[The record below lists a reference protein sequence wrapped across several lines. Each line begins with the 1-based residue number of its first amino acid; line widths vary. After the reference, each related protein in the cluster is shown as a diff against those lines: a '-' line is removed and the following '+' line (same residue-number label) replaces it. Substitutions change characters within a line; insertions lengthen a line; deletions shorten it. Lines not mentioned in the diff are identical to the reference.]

1 VHGKDRL
8 VKFLNFLFC
17 TFENVYLHG
26 KDRLVKY
33 IFFLLIFGTFENV
46 CLHGKDRL
54 VKNVVQTSDVSP
66 NKKRDVSEFFSI
78 QV

>member
-1 VHGKDRL
+1 V
-8 VKFLNFLFC
+8 C
-17 TFENVYLHG
+17 LHG

-33 IFFLLIFGTFENV
+33 FFLLFFFTFENV

-66 NKKRDVSEFFSI
+66 KK
-78 QV
+78 QK